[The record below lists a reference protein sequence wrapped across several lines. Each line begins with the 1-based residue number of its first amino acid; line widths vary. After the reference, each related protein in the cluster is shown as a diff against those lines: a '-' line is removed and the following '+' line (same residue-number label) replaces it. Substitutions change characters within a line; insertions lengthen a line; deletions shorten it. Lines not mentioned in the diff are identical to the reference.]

1 MFFEGGGRELILPN
15 SSVLVIG
22 AGIAGITAAQRLVE
36 NNIKVYL
43 IEKESYIGG
52 QALSYGCKGVESCNK
67 CSVCLLQRKVKD
79 AEGYF
84 SNIFFRANSEIEEVK
99 REEKNFEVTL
109 KKEIPFIDSDK
120 CQGCGICEKLCPSSA
135 ISVSHPQSIPRV
147 YLLNKE
153 RCLNFQN
160 KECSICLDNCPF
172 GAISFNHKIEKETLS
187 NISAIVIATGFEPFN
202 PKEKVEYGYGI
213 NENVI
218 TATELENQIYTKG
231 YVFRPSDKKIA
242 KKVAI
247 IQCIGSRDR
256 SINNPNCSRIC
267 CGYGMKMARVI
278 KEKDAEAEVS
288 IFYMDIQPFGKE
300 FTKFFT
306 ECKEEYDIQYLRS
319 IPSQISQRKDGKII
333 IKYEDP
339 REKEIIENIFDLAV
353 LSTAMKPEKE
363 YEKIAENMNLWVKED
378 GFYESLDP
386 IHITKTNQKGIFIAG
401 SCQGPKDISECIANA
416 EHAALEAMIFLK
428 SK

>member
-1 MFFEGGGRELILPN
+1 MSN

-22 AGIAGITAAQRLVE
+22 AGIAGITVAQRLAE

-52 QALSYGCKGVESCNK
+52 QALSYGCKGVESCNE
-67 CSVCLLQRKVKD
+67 CSVCLLQRKVK
-79 AEGYF
+79 EVKGCF
-84 SNIFFRANSEIEEVK
+84 SNIFFRANYKIEEVK
-99 REEKNFEVTL
+99 RKEKNFEVTL
-109 KKEIPFIDSDK
+109 KKEIPFVDPDK
-120 CQGCGICEKLCPSSA
+120 CQGCGLCEKICPSLA
-135 ISVSHPQSIPRV
+135 VSVSHPQSIPRS
-147 YLLNKE
+147 YIINKE
-153 RCLNFQN
+153 NCLNFQN
-160 KECSICLDNCPF
+160 KECHICIDGCPF
-172 GAISFNHKIEKETLS
+172 EAINFNRKIKKEVLS
-187 NISAIVIATGFEPFN
+187 NISAIVIATGFKPFD

-218 TATELENQIYTKG
+218 TANELEKQIYTKD
-231 YVFRPSDKKIA
+231 YVFRPSDKKVA

-247 IQCIGSRDR
+247 IQCIGSRDK
-256 SINNPNCSRIC
+256 SIGNPNCSRIC

-278 KEKDAEAEVS
+278 KEKDSEAEVS

-306 ECKEEYDIQYLRS
+306 ECKEEYNIQYLSS
-319 IPSQISQRKDGKII
+319 IPSQISQRKDGKIR

-339 REKEIIENIFDLAV
+339 RDKKIIENIFDLAV
-353 LSTAMKPEKE
+353 LSTAMNPEKE
-363 YEKIAENMNLWVKED
+363 YGKIAENMNLWVKED

-401 SCQGPKDISECIANA
+401 SCQGPRDINECIANA